1 MLNLDENETAD
12 LAWVR
17 SSHFVIICQLTMIRW
32 QITKY
37 SISCYRRIVV
47 VPPLQD
53 LSKFGDGVS
62 NSIYSRLIPS
72 LVRCLIV
79 TSIGLT

>member
-1 MLNLDENETAD
+1 MKPQTLLGWAVAI
-12 LAWVR
+12 L
-17 SSHFVIICQLTMIRW
+17 VIDCLLTMIRW

-37 SISCYRRIVV
+37 SISCDGRIIV

-72 LVRCLIV
+72 LVRALDCHLYQSNIK
-79 TSIGLT
+79 